1 VRYARLP
8 ARGTVEA
15 ASRSENMA
23 LLLPLIVLAAFLL
36 LRNPQRRRAQTQKA
50 LLDSLQPGARVAT
63 VAGVIGTLVGTE
75 GDRAAIEIAPGVI
88 VEFLLAAIT
97 RTIEDP
103 PPPLDGAAGDLD
115 GPIDGPLDEHG
126 DGPLDG
132 PHSARDEHGDGPL
145 DGHAPD
151 DHGDHAAGLTSDGGH
166 DGGQINHDSGDALGD
181 DVGDALGDD
190 EAHRAAGQPAPR
202 HEES

>member
-1 VRYARLP
+1 VGATVSGPGGGVRYAHLP

-50 LLDSLQPGARVAT
+50 LLDALQPGVRVAT

-115 GPIDGPLDEHG
+115 VPVDGLVDGALDEHG
-126 DGPLDG
+126 G
-132 PHSARDEHGDGPL
+132 GPL
-145 DGHAPD
+145 DGHATDAP
-151 DHGDHAAGLTSDGGH
+151 GDHAPGDHADCVTGDDGH
-166 DGGQINHDSGDALGD
+166 DGGQIDHDSGDAVD
-181 DVGDALGDD
+181 DD

>member
-1 VRYARLP
+1 
-8 ARGTVEA
+8 
-15 ASRSENMA
+15 
-23 LLLPLIVLAAFLL
+23 
-36 LRNPQRRRAQTQKA
+36 
-50 LLDSLQPGARVAT
+50 VAT

-115 GPIDGPLDEHG
+115 VPVDGLVDGALDEHG
-126 DGPLDG
+126 G
-132 PHSARDEHGDGPL
+132 GPL
-145 DGHAPD
+145 DGHATD
-151 DHGDHAAGLTSDGGH
+151 DPGDHTAGLTGDDGH
-166 DGGQINHDSGDALGD
+166 EGGQIDHDSGDAVGD
-181 DVGDALGDD
+181 DVGDD